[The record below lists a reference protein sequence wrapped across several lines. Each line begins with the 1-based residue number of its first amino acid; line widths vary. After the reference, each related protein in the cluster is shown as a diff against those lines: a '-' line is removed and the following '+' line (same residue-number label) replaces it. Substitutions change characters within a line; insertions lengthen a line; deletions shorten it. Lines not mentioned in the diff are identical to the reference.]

1 MISRKKKILFIQI
14 VLFLFASSLLYITYN
29 DKKKYDEDVTE
40 VKAKSEPN
48 TNSFED
54 VEYTGLDLNGNR
66 YAINAK
72 KANFKTEKPEL
83 IMMEGMVAYFY
94 FKDNTELK
102 VVGDKG
108 NYNNKTYDMEFR
120 ENVRADYISNFVLS
134 DKLTY
139 SNDTSTYVPG
149 ANATRPFI
157 WGSASSSLTGGYIT
171 GGYTNPSDMRS
182 DMILLTYANDTMSAL
197 PSSANMTRNGM
208 KDACGISA
216 RMFGFGAT
224 VAVPSPNL
232 I

>member
-54 VEYTGLDLNGNR
+54 EEYTGLDLNGNR

-83 IMMEGMVAYFY
+83 IMMEGVVAYFY

-102 VVGDKG
+102 VVGAKG

-139 SNDTSTYVPG
+139 SNTDG
-149 ANATRPFI
+149 K
-157 WGSASSSLTGGYIT
+157 LTISGNVRGESIQ
-171 GGYTNPSDMRS
+171 G
-182 DMILLTYANDTMSAL
+182 I
-197 PSSANMTRNGM
+197 
-208 KDACGISA
+208 ISA
-216 RMFGFGAT
+216 DNVVYDLADKMMNFSMLDEKQ
-224 VAVPSPNL
+224 VNIKL
-232 I
+232 KDK